1 MKKHI
6 ALPTP
11 DDTTEALLQ
20 SLIAECHAVIRD
32 VVLPSALGTDD
43 GNERRR
49 YLGCVSDLAGIGAS
63 VGDTIARLRG
73 GGGVE
78 ARQRI
83 TVERVQSLALPA
95 PLSTQKGEGG

>member
-1 MKKHI
+1 MKKPI

-32 VVLPSALGTDD
+32 VALPSALGTDD
-43 GNERRR
+43 GGERRR
-49 YLGCVSDLAGIGAS
+49 YLYCVIDLVRIGAS
-63 VGDTIARLRG
+63 VGDSVARLRG
-73 GGGVE
+73 GGGE

-95 PLSTQKGEGG
+95 PLSTLKGEGG